1 MLSGETVRLVKT
13 ASGTEVLEGI
23 STDLTTSFSGFLLST
38 VTDSAG
44 KSKLDQTLRLI
55 IHRQCLRSVGLAGAS
70 YGFSCSVNPLTMY
83 CPDSG
88 AINVQSAYYGSYA
101 STCNDTCC
109 APNLDDDCLESMEDT
124 APLDWAV
131 LLECSGRNFCQV
143 PNPGQSLG
151 SCPEIPTSDY
161 TIVNYAC
168 GNNGIR

>member
-1 MLSGETVRLVKT
+1 MY
-13 ASGTEVLEGI
+13 
-23 STDLTTSFSGFLLST
+23 LTP
-38 VTDSAG
+38 VD
-44 KSKLDQTLRLI
+44 
-55 IHRQCLRSVGLAGAS
+55 LAGSS
-70 YGFSCSVNPLTMY
+70 YGFSCSLNPLTMY
-83 CPDSG
+83 CADSG

-151 SCPEIPTSDY
+151 SCAEIPTSDY
-161 TIVNYAC
+161 TIVNYDC